1 MLTNSNKQITVCYM
15 FSFLIFSLSTLP
27 QAGEWIISILE
38 IKATLIYMYKKHFIQ
53 VQLILFLNENYLQ
66 NLILQ

>member
-1 MLTNSNKQITVCYM
+1 MLTNSNKQITVCYI
-15 FSFLIFSLSTLP
+15 FSISLSTLP